1 MASKSILCYSIKQAI
16 LNPHESK
23 LCDVLYKGG
32 SIIRASHNTSQHI
45 GYRADVF
52 EFAPTR
58 HAEQSVLH
66 NVPRDILSS
75 CSMLVV
81 RVNRK
86 NEVVSGK
93 PCRACLQAIQKS
105 GISKLEFSNYHGEIE
120 KINPQLMDIN
130 NWKKEISPFNI
141 K

>member
-1 MASKSILCYSIKQAI
+1 MASKSILNYAVKQAI

-23 LCDVLYKGG
+23 LCAVLYKGG
-32 SIIRASHNTSQHI
+32 SIIRSSFNTSQHI

-75 CSMLVV
+75 CSILVV

-86 NEVVSGK
+86 NEIVSGK
-93 PCRACLQAIQKS
+93 PCKACLQAIQKS
-105 GISKLEFSNYHGEIE
+105 GISKLEFSNYLGEIE
-120 KINPQLMDIN
+120 KVNAQLIDVDR
-130 NWKKEISPFNI
+130 WKKEISPVNL
-141 K
+141 